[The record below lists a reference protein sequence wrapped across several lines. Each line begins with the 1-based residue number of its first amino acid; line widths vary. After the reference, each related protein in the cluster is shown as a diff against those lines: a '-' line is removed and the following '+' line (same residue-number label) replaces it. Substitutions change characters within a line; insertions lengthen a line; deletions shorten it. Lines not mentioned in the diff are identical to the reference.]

1 MATIKT
7 FFKLHGNDS
16 IEKVPFC
23 ETDILVLN
31 CLSYCAFINTPEFKD
46 EMKNKFFLFSTFNNK
61 DSYKILAEPFLT
73 PGNEY
78 LDFLEVFF
86 KCERYKDLKFG
97 HVLDH
102 FSKKG
107 EAQFFGMT
115 FKFKNNLIIV
125 FRGTDNSITGWKE
138 DFNMALLDTIP
149 AQELSKKYVEKIAK
163 KLKGNFYI
171 SGHSKGGNLSYYSFF
186 NVNDEIKKRVI
197 KVYNL
202 DGPGFRNDSYDYSL
216 YEDKLLKIVPNDDI
230 VGSLFDNSGNHKIV
244 GSTKIGVFA
253 HDLLTWNL
261 DRQNSCLTSYE
272 VKNLTPFS
280 RAFKLTINDWFY
292 NYSSSYV
299 KEMTDFIF
307 RFLEVNNRNTLGEI
321 VKDFLLHG
329 YIFTSEFDKISG
341 DTKEIVYKMSKDF
354 IKLYIKNLFSN
365 DNKAL
370 KKFSEII

>member
-7 FFKLHGNDS
+7 FFKLHGNDP

-31 CLSYCAFINTPEFKD
+31 CLSYCAFINTPEFKE

-78 LDFLEVFF
+78 VDFLEVFF

-102 FSKKG
+102 FSKKD

-125 FRGTDNSITGWKE
+125 FRGTDNSIIGWKE

-163 KLKGNFYI
+163 KLRGNFYI

-202 DGPGFRNDSYDYSL
+202 DGPGFRNDPYDYSL

-230 VGSLFDNSGNHKIV
+230 VGCLFDNSGNHKIA

-261 DRQNSCLTSYE
+261 DRQNGCLTSYE

-365 DNKAL
+365 DNKML

>member
-7 FFKLHGNDS
+7 FFKLHGNDP

-23 ETDILVLN
+23 ETDILILN
-31 CLSYCAFINTPEFKD
+31 CLSYCAFTNTPEFKE
-46 EMKNKFFLFSTFNNK
+46 EMKNKFFLFSTFDNK

-78 LDFLEVFF
+78 VDFLEVFF

-186 NVNDEIKKRVI
+186 NVSDEIKKRVI

-253 HDLLTWNL
+253 HDLLTWSL

-365 DNKAL
+365 DNKTL